1 MQTRLV
7 APIIFKLSFEDLFLC
22 SVRYYFWRRVHR
34 STISIGGLYVRW
46 LCSVRLAYC
55 HANRLIMFLYKAET
69 EDEDKIKKQT
79 DIDRHD
85 SRLTFKNSQPPDP
98 LIFHYTL
105 TTFKVVR
112 CQLGISNKLSVVWQ
126 MTDFECW
133 ICQLGKNT
141 VWKNTWYKFSVDGP
155 YCKTVDLLTNR
166 STDPVQRQRYFHQT
180 TTTVNA

>member
-133 ICQLGKNT
+133 KLSAGEKYERKHGT
-141 VWKNTWYKFSVDGP
+141 V
-155 YCKTVDLLTNR
+155 
-166 STDPVQRQRYFHQT
+166 
-180 TTTVNA
+180 AEA